1 MPFAELPGVRLHY
14 RIDGESGAPPL
25 LLSHA
30 LGASIDMWDPQ
41 MAAFSA
47 RFCVVR
53 YDQRGHGRSE
63 APRGPWSIEMLAQDA
78 LDLLDSLSIPIAHFC
93 GLSMGGQVGIWLG
106 INARDRLDRLVLANT
121 AARIGSAELWNARI
135 DAVRTG
141 GMASIAPAVLTRWF
155 SQALMEQPTPIVAKM
170 RATFEAMSAEAYAS
184 ACAAVRDMDLRH
196 ALRRIHTP
204 TLVIAGSD
212 DVSTPPEEARYTTDH
227 VENARYVEL
236 QSSHFSNILSA
247 PAFTQ
252 AVVQFL
258 TGRH

>member
-1 MPFAELPGVRLHY
+1 
-14 RIDGESGAPPL
+14 
-25 LLSHA
+25 
-30 LGASIDMWDPQ
+30 
-41 MAAFSA
+41 
-47 RFCVVR
+47 
-53 YDQRGHGRSE
+53 
-63 APRGPWSIEMLAQDA
+63 
-78 LDLLDSLSIPIAHFC
+78 
-93 GLSMGGQVGIWLG
+93 MGGQVGIWLG

>member
-1 MPFAELPGVRLHY
+1 MPIADLPGVRLHY
-14 RIDGESGAPPL
+14 RVDGESGTPPL

-30 LGASIDMWDPQ
+30 LGASLDMWEPQ
-41 MAAFSA
+41 IPSFAA
-47 RFCVVR
+47 RFHVIR
-53 YDQRGHGRSE
+53 YDHRGHGRSE

-78 LDLLDSLSIPIAHFC
+78 LDLLDSLSVPTAHFC

-106 INARDRLDRLVLANT
+106 INAPDRLDRLVLANT
-121 AARIGSAELWNARI
+121 AARIGTAEFWNARI
-135 DAVRTG
+135 DAVRSG
-141 GMASIAPAVLTRWF
+141 GTASIAPAVLTRWF
-155 SQALMEQPTPIVAKM
+155 SQPLMEQSTPIVARM
-170 RATFEAMSAEAYAS
+170 RATFEAMPAEAYAS

-212 DVSTPPEEARYTTDH
+212 DVSTPPEETRYTADH

-236 QSSHFSNILSA
+236 PSSHFSNILSA

-258 TGRH
+258 SGRH